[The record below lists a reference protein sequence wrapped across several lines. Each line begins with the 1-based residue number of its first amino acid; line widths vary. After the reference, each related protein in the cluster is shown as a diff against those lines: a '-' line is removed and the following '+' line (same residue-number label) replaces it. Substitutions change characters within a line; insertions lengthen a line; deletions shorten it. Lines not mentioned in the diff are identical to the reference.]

1 MFVLLAWFIPKI
13 SSDVICY
20 DYFMTKRIVVDR
32 TQPNSYITGLTK
44 YKNAG
49 ALLDMG
55 AGHGRHAIYFAQ
67 QGFEVIALEPD
78 AKYCEEIIE
87 KANDAN
93 LQITVIKKSFDDYT
107 PNNGFDVIVC
117 AMVLHFLNYS
127 ELLNAVKKMQSLT
140 KNGGLNVISAYTDK
154 NTGNF
159 MQGNPYGSEKY
170 LLKQNELKELY
181 KGWKLLEYSE
191 AWTELG
197 IVNPEDTPTRYHK
210 VNMIAQKP

>member
-1 MFVLLAWFIPKI
+1 
-13 SSDVICY
+13 
-20 DYFMTKRIVVDR
+20 MTKRIVVDR
-32 TQPNSYITGLTK
+32 TQPNLYITGLTK

-67 QGFEVIALEPD
+67 QGFEVIAVEPD
-78 AKYCEEIIE
+78 AKYCEEIIK

-93 LQITVIKKSFDDYT
+93 LQITVIKKSFDDYSRD
-107 PNNGFDVIVC
+107 NGFDVIVC

-127 ELLNAVKKMQSLT
+127 ELLNAVEKMQSLT